1 MDTNFS
7 FSNLTCHRGVL
18 NYRYFGAL
26 LGILV
31 TAVGTVGNVMTVLA
45 FATDKGIRTR
55 LNVLIL
61 NLTVAD
67 LIYCAFLQP
76 VTTDTYV
83 HFAWRQGATMCRVF
97 GLVLFLA
104 NSVSIFSLI
113 LIAMSR
119 FVLISDARSFDRV
132 FSRRTMPFFVALPWL
147 LGLSLFGPLWNI
159 YVFVPSVCT
168 CSFHRERGRPYT
180 TILTICM
187 FGLGLGC
194 IGIFY
199 FLIHRKVKAVEQAL
213 NVHRSETA
221 EGRRM
226 PRVAHAC
233 AADSGIADGHSINS
247 LSAEAPTQSTDATSV
262 DIEVPSGEV
271 APQRGGGG
279 TSSYQGKRNS
289 SGEFQK
295 VTRMCFAMFLVYV
308 TCYFPFCILHVVDGK
323 KRAPVLVHMVAANFT
338 WLNSCINP
346 ILYAIMNRQFKD
358 AYWGVFRKGAK
369 LFTCPGR
376 Q

>member
-1 MDTNFS
+1 MDPNSS
-7 FSNLTCHRGVL
+7 FSNVTCHPAVV

-45 FATDKGIRTR
+45 FATDRSIRTR

-67 LIYCAFLQP
+67 LIYCTFLQP
-76 VTTDTYV
+76 VTTDTFI
-83 HFAWRQGATMCRVF
+83 HFAWRQGEGMCRVF

-119 FVLISDARSFDRV
+119 YVLISDTRRFDRV
-132 FSRRTMPFFVALPWL
+132 FSRHTMPFFVALPWL
-147 LGLSLFGPLWNI
+147 LGLALFGPLWNI
-159 YVFVPSVCT
+159 YVFLPPVCT

-180 TILTICM
+180 TILMFFM
-187 FGLGLGC
+187 FGLGLSC

-199 FLIHRKVKAVEQAL
+199 FLIHRKVKAAAQAL
-213 NVHRSETA
+213 DGYRL
-221 EGRRM
+221 EGDDRGRKPM
-226 PRVAHAC
+226 AAGVST
-233 AADSGIADGHSINS
+233 ADSGIADGPSANS
-247 LSAEAPTQSTDATSV
+247 LSGEAPTRSTDATSV
-262 DIEVPSGEV
+262 ETAAPGTEVVFQGGESG
-271 APQRGGGG
+271 
-279 TSSYQGKRNS
+279 SSSCQAKRSS
-289 SGEFQK
+289 SGEFRK

-308 TCYFPFCILHVVDGK
+308 TCYFPFCFLHVVDGK
-323 KRAPVLVHMVAANFT
+323 KRAPVLVHMVAGNFT

-358 AYWGVFRKGAK
+358 AYWGVLRKGANF
-369 LFTCPGR
+369 FTRPGR

>member
-1 MDTNFS
+1 MDTNSS
-7 FSNLTCHRGVL
+7 FSNLTCHPAVV

-31 TAVGTVGNVMTVLA
+31 TALGTVGNVMTVLA

-83 HFAWRQGATMCRVF
+83 HFAWRQGENMCRVF

-113 LIAMSR
+113 LIAVSR
-119 FVLISDARSFDRV
+119 FVLISDARRFDRV
-132 FSRRTMPFFVALPWL
+132 FSRRTMPFFVALPWM
-147 LGLSLFGPLWNI
+147 LGLALFGPLWNI

-199 FLIHRKVKAVEQAL
+199 FLIHRKVKAVDQAL
-213 NVHRSETA
+213 KAHRLEA
-221 EGRRM
+221 EEVGRL
-226 PRVAHAC
+226 PKVAHAS
-233 AADSGIADGHSINS
+233 AAVRGIADGPSINS
-247 LSAEAPTQSTDATSV
+247 LSAEAPTRSADATSV
-262 DIEVPSGEV
+262 DIEAPSGEMV
-271 APQRGGGG
+271 PQGGGSG
-279 TSSYQGKRNS
+279 TSSCQTKRSS

-308 TCYFPFCILHVVDGK
+308 TCYFPFCFLHLVDGK

-358 AYWGVFRKGAK
+358 AYCGVFRKGAK
-369 LFTCPGR
+369 LFTRPVR

>member
-1 MDTNFS
+1 MDPNSS
-7 FSNLTCHRGVL
+7 FSNLTCHPAVV

-45 FATDKGIRTR
+45 FATDRRIRTR

-119 FVLISDARSFDRV
+119 YVLISDTRRFGRV
-132 FSRRTMPFFVALPWL
+132 FSRRTMPFFVALSWL
-147 LGLSLFGPLWNI
+147 LGLALLGPLWNI
-159 YVFVPSVCT
+159 YVFLPSVCT

-180 TILTICM
+180 TILTIFM

-199 FLIHRKVKAVEQAL
+199 FLIHRKVKAVDQAL
-213 NVHRSETA
+213 KGHRLEA
-221 EGRRM
+221 EGGGRI
-226 PRVAHAC
+226 PNAAHAS
-233 AADSGIADGHSINS
+233 AADSGIADGPSVNS
-247 LSAEAPTQSTDATSV
+247 LSGEAAARSTDATNADV
-262 DIEVPSGEV
+262 AAPSGEI
-271 APQRGGGG
+271 APQGGECA
-279 TSSYQGKRNS
+279 TSSSQSKRSS

-308 TCYFPFCILHVVDGK
+308 TCYFPFCFLHVVDGK

-358 AYWGVFRKGAK
+358 AYWGVFRKAAK
-369 LFTCPGR
+369 LFTRPGR